1 MADATTISVLIRAR
15 DEASKAFKNVENN
28 AGQMAQGI
36 AKHRRSIGIAALGI
50 GTAIGGIGVMMA
62 KSAATFDAKMSEVNS
77 LIGLTASEFD
87 DLKQATLEMS
97 SAIGVDAVG
106 ASEALYQAISAGVPK
121 ENVIDFMTI
130 ASKAAIAGVTSTE
143 VAVDGLTTVMN
154 AFKMPMEEAQR
165 VADIMFVAVKG
176 GKTTFEELGQAM
188 SYVAPIAA
196 ALEVPFEEI
205 GAAAATMTKQGIP
218 TKMAFT
224 ALRQTF
230 VSLMKP
236 TEDMV
241 DALDQIG
248 FSTGRALLDA
258 HGLQG
263 GLKLLTEGTSLTEA
277 QMVKAFGSVEAF
289 GAVLAL
295 TGVNAEEAAAD
306 VVRSYNHMG
315 AATDAFNIINASSAR
330 QWERL
335 TAQLGVVKIELGNV
349 LLPVLISV
357 MEEVSSL
364 TTRFMEFYREHPTLV
379 KWLGL
384 TTLAMG
390 ALLVVLGSVAL
401 MLPGLITGFTI
412 LWGVAFAPAT
422 AVILVVVAAVAAAL
436 LIWHKWED
444 ASLKLKIALVAL
456 GLAIAFTIGVP
467 ITAVVAVIVGAI
479 AAFKNWELIV
489 AVVKEQ
495 LANTGIMFLE
505 FARKILVAIKAV
517 ADFIPGLE
525 GAEEA
530 LQSGIDMLDDASAG
544 LKNWGDATEFHAR
557 RHAEDIEKSQNRVSK
572 AYQEEVE
579 SRISSADLIAQIQAS
594 QTTNERNEL
603 KERQD
608 AYWRDWEERFG
619 IAQQG
624 GDKLVALAE
633 ETGEEVFNAEDYFR
647 ELNLDAE
654 RKARNESRENYLKWI
669 ETGLADAER
678 AREQKARIIEREAQD
693 VERAAERKVTA
704 EKRALERQLES
715 WERFEQEQHP
725 VMQALEERSMNYR
738 DVLQVL
744 ADDADV
750 SIGEMGDTV
759 KGLGLIWGET
769 FELINHEVSAE
780 LADLLG
786 NIEKTTKKAAEVTS
800 ANLGTGVGQPGAHV
814 GGKSISAEQIE
825 QAIENWNTSMAHA
838 PLSENELKV
847 IASVQ
852 KHGGDLADIG
862 YGHLIGGIPGRAG
875 TGIPGFANGGMVG
888 RGGLAL
894 VGERGPELVSLPG
907 GSMVHPNGTGGGVT
921 NQFHFHGAV
930 YGVED
935 LKEAVVEAVRDHAI
949 SGGFSGVFA
958 EA

>member
-62 KSAATFDAKMSEVNS
+62 KSAATFDASMREVNS
-77 LIGLTASEFD
+77 LIGLSAAEFEK
-87 DLKQATLEMS
+87 LKQETLDMS
-97 SAIGVDAVG
+97 AAIGVDAVE
-106 ASEALYQAISAGVPK
+106 SSQALYQAISAGVPRD
-121 ENVIDFMTI
+121 NVIDFMTI

-143 VAVDGLTTVMN
+143 VAVDGLTTVIN
-154 AFKMPMEEAQR
+154 AFKMPMSEAQR

-176 GKTTFEELGQAM
+176 GKTTFEELGRSM

-196 ALEVPFEEI
+196 ELDVSFEEI

-224 ALRQTF
+224 QLRQAF
-230 VSLMKP
+230 VALMKP

-241 DALDQIG
+241 SALDQVG
-248 FSTGRALLDA
+248 FTTGRALLDA

-277 QMVKAFGSVEAF
+277 EMVKAFGSVEAF

-295 TGVNAEEAAAD
+295 TGLNAEEAAAD

-315 AATDAFNIINASSAR
+315 AATDAFNIVNSSSAR
-330 QWERL
+330 QWEKL

-349 LLPVLISV
+349 LLPVLIKV

-401 MLPGLITGFTI
+401 MLPGLIAGFTV

-444 ASLKLKIALVAL
+444 ASLKLKIALIAL
-456 GLAIAFTIGVP
+456 GVAIAFTLGAP
-467 ITAVVAVIVGAI
+467 ITAVVAAIVGVI
-479 AAFKNWELIV
+479 AVFKNWELILV
-489 AVVKEQ
+489 VVKEQ
-495 LANTGIMFLE
+495 LAAMGQRWLD
-505 FARKILVAIKAV
+505 FARQILVVAKAV
-517 ADFIPGLE
+517 ADFIPMLD
-525 GAEEA
+525 GAETK
-530 LQSGIDMLDDASAG
+530 LQSGIDMLDNASAH
-544 LKNWGDATEFHAR
+544 LQSWGDATEFHAK
-557 RHAEDIEKSQNRVSK
+557 RHAQEIENSQNRVSK
-572 AYQEEVE
+572 AYEEDVRN
-579 SRISSADLIAQIQAS
+579 RISHADMIAEIQSMTAA
-594 QTTNERNEL
+594 NERKEL

-608 AYWRDWEERFG
+608 AYWRDHEERFG
-619 IAQQG
+619 ITARAG
-624 GDKLVALAE
+624 EKLVGLAE

-647 ELNLDAE
+647 QLNLDAE
-654 RKARNESRENYLKWI
+654 RTARNDSRENYLKWI

-693 VERAAERKVTA
+693 VERAAERKADA

-780 LADLLG
+780 LAELLG
-786 NIEKTTKKAAEVTS
+786 NIETTTKKA
-800 ANLGTGVGQPGAHV
+800 GQAASTMATDIASGGFV
-814 GGKSISAEQIE
+814 GGRGVSADRMEG
-825 QAIENWNTSMAHA
+825 AIEKFNQASAA
-838 PLSENELKV
+838 PLSEGELRT
-847 IASVQ
+847 IANIQ
-852 KHGGDLADIG
+852 AHGGDLAD
-862 YGHLIGGIPGRAG
+862 LGGRYMEMAKMSGL
-875 TGIPGFANGGMVG
+875 ANGGFIK
-888 RGGLAL
+888 RGGMAL
-894 VGERGPELVSLPG
+894 VGERGPEIVSLPG
-907 GSMVHPNGTGGGVT
+907 GSTVHPNGTGPGGGVT

-935 LKEAVVEAVRDHAI
+935 LKETVVQAVRDHAI
-949 SGGFSGVFA
+949 SGGFTGVFGGA
-958 EA
+958 